1 MTGLETSTLLAISV
15 GTSVAGT
22 AVSAIGAMNQ
32 GKAAQQ
38 AANFN
43 AQVAQNNAIAAR
55 QAAAENARREARAGR
70 IRTGALRARSNLDAS
85 MDLLEDSVMEEELNV
100 NSILHAGEL
109 EALGLETSA
118 SLSRA
123 QGAAARQAGNAKA
136 FGSLLSGA
144 GKAAGS
150 LPSGGTGETVSLFG
164 ATRQGASRNPH
175 TG

>member
-1 MTGLETSTLLAISV
+1 MTGAEVALVAA
-15 GTSVAGT
+15 VAGS
-22 AVSAIGAMNQ
+22 AVSAVGAMNQ

-43 AQVAQNNAIAAR
+43 AQVAQNNAVAAR

-109 EALGLETSA
+109 EALGLTTSA
-118 SLSRA
+118 SLFR
-123 QGAAARQAGNAKA
+123 
-136 FGSLLSGA
+136 
-144 GKAAGS
+144 
-150 LPSGGTGETVSLFG
+150 
-164 ATRQGASRNPH
+164 
-175 TG
+175 

>member
-1 MTGLETSTLLAISV
+1 MTGYTAVTLAA
-15 GTSVAGT
+15 AGT
-22 AVSAIGAMNQ
+22 VVSAVGAMNQ

-43 AQVAQNNAIAAR
+43 AQVAENNAVAAR

-109 EALGLETSA
+109 EALGLTTSA
-118 SLSRA
+118 SLFRA
-123 QGAAARQAGNAKA
+123 QGAAARQAGNAQA
-136 FGSLLSGA
+136 FGTLLSGA
-144 GKAAGS
+144 GKAAGG
-150 LPSGGTGETVSLFG
+150 LGGSGSPDAGAITGQVRDGGPF
-164 ATRQGASRNPH
+164 
-175 TG
+175 

>member
-1 MTGLETSTLLAISV
+1 MTGYTAVTIA
-15 GTSVAGT
+15 VAGT

-43 AQVAQNNAIAAR
+43 AQVAQNNAVAAR

-109 EALGLETSA
+109 EALGLTTSA
-118 SLSRA
+118 SLFRA
-123 QGAAARQAGNAKA
+123 QGAAARQAGNTQA
-136 FGSLLSGA
+136 FGSLLKGA
-144 GKAAGS
+144 GKAAGKLGGGS
-150 LPSGGTGETVSLFG
+150 TTFSPGGMGDTPGTTSGTG
-164 ATRQGASRNPH
+164 
-175 TG
+175 

>member
-1 MTGLETSTLLAISV
+1 MGPE
-15 GTSVAGT
+15 VAAVFSIAGFG
-22 AVSAIGAMNQ
+22 VSAIGAMNQ

-109 EALGLETSA
+109 EALGLTTSA
-118 SLSRA
+118 SLFRA
-123 QGAAARQAGNAKA
+123 QGAAARQAGNAQA
-136 FGSLLSGA
+136 FSSLLKGA
-144 GKAAGS
+144 GKAADKFGGS
-150 LPSGGTGETVSLFG
+150 PGGGSPNAELDIG
-164 ATRQGASRNPH
+164 AR
-175 TG
+175 